1 MSRRAANLRDAA
13 VCGTLFVVPVHLL
26 SRGSLLFDLSPWL
39 APLDGSNPSGENL
52 RNDHRFHE
60 LERLMERRVEVV
72 RDDRNA
78 AVGQT
83 DLPVDWAE
91 VLRRAEALRGQG
103 RDLRLLVIVARALA
117 NERGLAG
124 LADGLTLI
132 ARSLDEHWDTMHP
145 DLREGTAP
153 REAALRRINAL
164 AQLENEQDGLL
175 GDLAA
180 ATYLAPR
187 GVGPVTGRDLERGML
202 DARAV
207 LADAPG
213 GLSAA
218 ERAKIADEQEKLIS
232 RVRAACLAA
241 ADQSAG
247 EFAALRTDAAAAAA
261 ALATLQA
268 ALAARIGEGDVTP
281 RLTRFLSRLVA
292 TVTHERSAPASAP
305 AEPEQGAPATVALA
319 AAAPPVAWAG
329 AIPDRLGS
337 REDVMRCL
345 DLVIAFY
352 DRTEPA
358 SPIPHLVRRV
368 RRMVPMDFMQ
378 LMEELAP
385 AGLKE
390 FRLLAGVAD
399 EKKKGQS

>member
-1 MSRRAANLRDAA
+1 M
-13 VCGTLFVVPVHLL
+13 
-26 SRGSLLFDLSPWL
+26 SPWL
-39 APLDGSNPSGENL
+39 APLDGANPSGENL

-83 DLPVDWAE
+83 ELPVDWAE

-132 ARSLDEHWDTMHP
+132 ARNVDEHWDTMHP
-145 DLREGTAP
+145 DLREGMAP

-180 ATYLAPR
+180 AAWLSPR
-187 GVGPVTGRDLERGML
+187 GIGPVTGRDLERGML
-202 DARAV
+202 DARAI
-207 LADAPG
+207 LAEAPG
-213 GLSAA
+213 GLSEAERGRIAA
-218 ERAKIADEQEKLIS
+218 EQDQLIS
-232 RVRAACLAA
+232 RVRSACLAA
-241 ADQSAG
+241 ADEAP
-247 EFAALRTDAAAAAA
+247 EALAALRAEAVAAGA
-261 ALATLQA
+261 ALGEVQKS
-268 ALAARIGEGDVTP
+268 LAARIGEGDVTP
-281 RLTRFLSRLVA
+281 RLTRFLSRL
-292 TVTHERSAPASAP
+292 T
-305 AEPEQGAPATVALA
+305 ATVAHDRGGPAAVA
-319 AAAPPVAWAG
+319 AAAPGSPEAAVATAAPAAG
-329 AIPDRLGS
+329 AAAAAGPIPDRLGS
-337 REDVMRCL
+337 RDEVMRCL

-390 FRLLAGVAD
+390 FKLLAGVD
-399 EKKKGQS
+399 EKKKAQS

>member
-1 MSRRAANLRDAA
+1 M
-13 VCGTLFVVPVHLL
+13 
-26 SRGSLLFDLSPWL
+26 FDLSPWL
-39 APLDGSNPSGENL
+39 APIEGANPSGENL

-60 LERLMERRVEVV
+60 LERLMDRRVEVV
-72 RDDRNA
+72 RDERNA

-83 DLPVDWAE
+83 ELPVDWAE
-91 VLRRAEALRGQG
+91 VLRQAEALRAQG
-103 RDLRLLVIVARALA
+103 RDLRLLVIVTRALA

-124 LADGLTLI
+124 LGDGLTLI
-132 ARSLDEHWDTMHP
+132 ARSVEEHWDTMHP
-145 DLREGTAP
+145 ALREGVPP

-164 AQLENEQDGLL
+164 AQLENEQDGPL

-180 ATYLAPR
+180 AAFLAPR
-187 GVGPVTGRDLERGML
+187 GIGPVTGRDLERGML
-202 DARAV
+202 DARAA
-207 LADAPG
+207 LAEAPG
-213 GLSAA
+213 GLSEA
-218 ERAKIADEQEKLIS
+218 ERGKIAADQDQLIS

-241 ADQSAG
+241 ADQSPA
-247 EFAALRTDAAAAAA
+247 ELAALRADATAAAA
-261 ALATLQA
+261 ALGTLQA
-268 ALAARIGEGDVTP
+268 ALAARIEGGESLP
-281 RLTRFLSRLVA
+281 RLGRFLARVA
-292 TVTHERSAPASAP
+292 ATLNHERARPAAADAAAGDATPAAPETEAA
-305 AEPEQGAPATVALA
+305 V
-319 AAAPPVAWAG
+319 AAAPLAAG
-329 AIPDRLGS
+329 AMPERLDS

-390 FRLLAGVAD
+390 FKLLAGVAD
-399 EKKKGQS
+399 EKRKSQS

>member
-1 MSRRAANLRDAA
+1 M
-13 VCGTLFVVPVHLL
+13 FE
-26 SRGSLLFDLSPWL
+26 LSPWL
-39 APLDGSNPSGENL
+39 APIDGSNPSGENL

-60 LERLMERRVEVV
+60 LERLMERRVEVI
-72 RDDRNA
+72 RDERNA
-78 AVGQT
+78 PAGQT
-83 DLPVDWAE
+83 VLPIDWAE

-103 RDLRLLVIVARALA
+103 RDLRLLVIVARALT
-117 NERGLAG
+117 NEHGLAG
-124 LADGLTLI
+124 LADGLALI
-132 ARSLDEHWDTMHP
+132 AGNIDEHWDTMHP
-145 DLREGTAP
+145 DLREGLPP

-164 AQLENEQDGLL
+164 AQLENDQDGLL
-175 GDLAA
+175 GDIAV
-180 ATYLAPR
+180 ATWFAPR
-187 GVGPVTGRDLERGML
+187 GLGPVTGRDLERGML
-202 DARAV
+202 DVRAV
-207 LADAPG
+207 LAEAPG
-213 GLSAA
+213 GLSQV
-218 ERAKIADEQEKLIS
+218 ELAKIGAEQEQLVT

-241 ADQSAG
+241 LDQSPE
-247 EFAALRTDAAAAAA
+247 EFAALRADATAAVD
-261 ALATLQA
+261 ALGSLQSS
-268 ALAARIGEGDVTP
+268 LAARIGEGETTP
-281 RLTRFLSRLVA
+281 RLARFLARMTA
-292 TVTHERSAPASAP
+292 TLTHDR
-305 AEPEQGAPATVALA
+305 GAPAPAPAASAETPATDGAGPAGLAMA
-319 AAAPPVAWAG
+319 AAATGAG

-337 REDVMRCL
+337 REEVMRCL

>member
-1 MSRRAANLRDAA
+1 LH
-13 VCGTLFVVPVHLL
+13 F
-26 SRGSLLFDLSPWL
+26 SRGFLLLDLSPWL
-39 APLDGSNPSGENL
+39 APLEGANPSGENL

-78 AVGQT
+78 PAGQT
-83 DLPVDWAE
+83 QLPIDWAE
-91 VLRRAEALRGQG
+91 VLRQAEALRGHG

-132 ARSLDEHWDTMHP
+132 ARNFEEHWETLHP
-145 DLREGTAP
+145 DLREGLPP

-180 ATYLAPR
+180 IIFFAPR
-187 GVGPVTGRDLERGML
+187 GIGPVTGRDLERGML

-207 LADAPG
+207 LAEAPG
-213 GLSAA
+213 GLSEA
-218 ERAKIADEQEKLIS
+218 ERAKIAADQDQLVS

-241 ADQSAG
+241 ADQSAD
-247 EFAALRTDAAAAAA
+247 ELATLRAGASDAVA

-268 ALAARIGEGDVTP
+268 ALAARIGEGETTP
-281 RLTRFLSRLVA
+281 RLARFLSRMLA
-292 TVTHERSAPASAP
+292 TLTHER
-305 AEPEQGAPATVALA
+305 A
-319 AAAPPVAWAG
+319 AAASPAPGGSAPQAVAAAG
-329 AIPDRLGS
+329 PASVAVAPTGLMPDRLAS

-352 DRTEPA
+352 DSTEPA
-358 SPIPHLVRRV
+358 SPVPHLVRRV

-390 FRLLAGVAD
+390 FKLLAGVAD
-399 EKKKGQS
+399 EKKKSQS